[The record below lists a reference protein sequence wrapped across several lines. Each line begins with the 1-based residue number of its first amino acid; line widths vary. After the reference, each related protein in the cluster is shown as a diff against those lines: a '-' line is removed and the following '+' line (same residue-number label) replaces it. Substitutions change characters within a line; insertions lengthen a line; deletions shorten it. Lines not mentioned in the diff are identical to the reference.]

1 MNLQTMEYFSVLA
14 RERSFTRA
22 AEALHITQQSL
33 SGHIAAVEQELGA
46 QLVVRFPPH
55 RPAMRPR
62 SIKTPA
68 PAIRRG
74 PELFYCQDSVP
85 AADSRERYSAGESV
99 FQQVELAAL
108 PEWSVRITRPFSP
121 TASVKGAPSSA
132 VKKICTHGT
141 GSSMDA

>member
-46 QLVVRFPPH
+46 QFVVRLPPH

-62 SIKTPA
+62 SIKTPVT
-68 PAIRRG
+68 AIRRG
-74 PELFYCQDSVP
+74 PELFYRQDLVP
-85 AADSRERYSAGESV
+85 AADSRERYSAGEPV
-99 FQQVELAAL
+99 FQ
-108 PEWSVRITRPFSP
+108 
-121 TASVKGAPSSA
+121 
-132 VKKICTHGT
+132 
-141 GSSMDA
+141 

>member
-1 MNLQTMEYFSVLA
+1 MNLQTMEYFSALA

-33 SGHIAAVEQELGA
+33 SGHIAAVEQELRA
-46 QLVVRFPPH
+46 QL
-55 RPAMRPR
+55 R

-74 PELFYCQDSVP
+74 PELFYRQASVP

-132 VKKICTHGT
+132 VKKICTQGV
-141 GSSMDA
+141 GSAVDA